1 MSIEFAAAALFFTT
15 ILVLWSY
22 VKEQQALEEHELYDD
37 VKKKYKPYDK
47 NDVKYTDGD
56 NT

>member
-1 MSIEFAAAALFFTT
+1 MSIEFAASALFFTT

-22 VKEQQALEEHELYDD
+22 VNEQQALEEHELYDD
-37 VKKKYKPYDK
+37 KKKYKPYDK

>member
-1 MSIEFAAAALFFTT
+1 MTIEFAAAALFFTT

-22 VKEQQALEEHELYDD
+22 VNEQQALEEHELYDD
-37 VKKKYKPYDK
+37 KKKYKPYDK